1 MSVVALDTAQAFSRL
16 SNRVERFRSASRARG
31 ASPPLSPKS
40 RHFAH
45 AFFELY
51 ARRPYWERYARS
63 LALALER
70 EPVYLFEDERLVGL
84 IYQGHEDRPEHSSF
98 REQFRPFSHWEH
110 TVARSADIDPF
121 VGVSYAPGH
130 VGWRWDRILELGVEG
145 LMARIR
151 DGSRNAPDAQAK
163 RLCRAALILW
173 GSVLLWNDRH
183 VAALEEK
190 AKAAAGPERT
200 RLRDLAAL
208 CRRVPRRP
216 ARTFHEAVQAFH
228 VQHLALM
235 YENPYGGNGPG
246 RLDYFL
252 WPYLERDLERGA
264 ITREAA
270 KELVDELL
278 IRLHERIQNHDGWVE
293 ANKAGGSHPDGTSS
307 LNPLSYMLVDSI
319 GALDQT
325 HPSIYTRLSLDD
337 PEDFLDLNVRYLIH
351 GRNRAQIYNEPAILN
366 AVTRHGVPFEDAAHY
381 MAGGCME
388 ISVQGAACDLN
399 WTRVYNVAKSL
410 ELVLN
415 GGTDLLSGQ
424 RRIAHHRS
432 LPDYTDFEDLL
443 TAFECEVGRYLREMA
458 RALDIASECYAA
470 WRPCYLL
477 SSLVDD
483 CLERGREQQD
493 GGARYHDYGFAIV
506 GLTSA
511 ADSLNAIRRAVF
523 EERFVTAGEL
533 LRALRADYE
542 GFEPLRLRLNRIRR
556 YGAGDPA
563 ADALAN
569 RLLGGVCRLATETP
583 TRFGGRLKPMFF
595 NFVWTPE
602 ESRRLGAR
610 ADGLRAGERIGHGMT
625 PQQPAMTG
633 GITTAMN
640 SCVSLDY
647 AVVSGGATT
656 MWDLAADFA
665 TPEIVKALLKRF
677 LAGGG
682 MIFQGNTTSV
692 AELEDAIEHP
702 ERYPSLTVRVGG
714 FSARFVTLNRELQQ
728 EILTR
733 YRHRQ

>member
-1 MSVVALDTAQAFSRL
+1 MSAPVLDAVQGFTRL
-16 SNRVERFRSASRARG
+16 SDRIERFRVASRARG

-40 RHFAH
+40 RHFGQ
-45 AFFELY
+45 AFFGLY

-63 LALALER
+63 LAYAFER
-70 EPVYLFEDERLVGL
+70 ERVHLFDDERLVGL
-84 IYQGHEDRPEHSSF
+84 IYQGHEDRPEWASF
-98 REQFRPFSHWEH
+98 REEFKPFSHWEH
-110 TVARSADIDPF
+110 AVERSADIDPF

-130 VGWRWDRILELGVEG
+130 VGWRWDRVLELGVEG

-151 DGSRNAPDAQAK
+151 DCLRRSPDAPAR

-173 GSVLLWNDRH
+173 KSVLRWNDRH
-183 VAALEEK
+183 AAALEKK
-190 AKAAAGPERT
+190 AKAAAEPEQT
-200 RLRDLAAL
+200 RLRELAGL
-208 CRRVPRRP
+208 CRRVPRMP

-228 VQHLALM
+228 IQHLALM

-252 WPYLERDLERGA
+252 WPYLECDLQRG
-264 ITREAA
+264 ILTREAA
-270 KELVDELL
+270 KDLVDELL
-278 IRLHERIQNHDGWVE
+278 LRLHERIQNHDGWVE
-293 ANKAGGSHPDGTSS
+293 AITAGGSHPDGTSS

-325 HPSIYTRLSLDD
+325 HPSVYTRLSPDD

-351 GRNRAQIYNEPAILN
+351 GRNRAQIYNEPTILR
-366 AVTRHGVPFEDAAHY
+366 AMTRHGVPFEDAAHY

-399 WTRVYNVAKSL
+399 WTRVYNAAKSL

-415 GGTDLLSGQ
+415 GGIDLVSGT
-424 RRIAHHRS
+424 RCIAHARS
-432 LPDYTDFEDLL
+432 LSDYADFEELL
-443 TAFECEVGRYLREMA
+443 AAFEGEAGRYLREMA
-458 RALDIASECYAA
+458 RALDIASECYAE

-523 EERFVTAGEL
+523 EERFATAGEL
-533 LRALRADYE
+533 LRALRANYE
-542 GFEPLRLRLNRIRR
+542 GFEPLRLRLGRIRR

-569 RLLGGVCRLATETP
+569 RLLGSMCRLATETP
-583 TRFGGRLKPMFF
+583 TRFSGRLKPMFF
-595 NFVWTPE
+595 NFVWTPG
-602 ESRRLGAR
+602 ESRCLGAR
-610 ADGLRAGERIGHGMT
+610 ADGLRAGERIGHGMA
-625 PQQPAMTG
+625 PQQVAMTD

-647 AVVSGGATT
+647 SVVSGGATT
-656 MWDLAADFA
+656 MWDLAPEFA
-665 TPEIVKALLKRF
+665 TPEIVKAVLKRF
-677 LAGGG
+677 LADGG

-692 AELEDAIEHP
+692 AELEDALQHP
-702 ERYPSLTVRVGG
+702 ERYPALIVRVGG
-714 FSARFVTLNRELQQ
+714 FSARFVTLSRELQQ
-728 EILTR
+728 EIVTR